1 MKSVWKKKDEQNEQ
15 NEWVYMRKVNVGT
28 EKGMT
33 KYERE
38 YKYKNKN
45 KNKQIQRK
53 YTTIVI

>member
-1 MKSVWKKKDEQNEQ
+1 
-15 NEWVYMRKVNVGT
+15 MRKVNVGT